1 MTGSHGPEFPS
12 GCSINDGISQNTYL
26 GEYFKLQLPQIDRLV
41 EFTLKKGR
49 NCLVSKKD
57 LCRAYCQFPI
67 DPKDYHLIGCHYQGK
82 FYFVTRPF
90 SLHSSALIFQCTTKA
105 IVHIFPKQG
114 FLADVYLGDSYGAKY
129 PFLAASAFS
138 QLSQLFHQLGLDS
151 APDRDS
157 PPSTSMICPTVAFP
171 LEVPTISLMDLQA
184 KLTTCQAASF
194 FTKKQL
200 QSPLGKLSFLTACV
214 KPGIIFM
221 AQLLNSLRECKR
233 PARHRYP
240 ISATLISCSTF
251 VADSF

>member
-12 GCSINDGISQNTYL
+12 GCSINDGIPQNTYL
-26 GEYFKLQLPQIDRLV
+26 GEYFKLQLPQIV

-57 LCRAYCQFPI
+57 LCRAYC
-67 DPKDYHLIGCHYQGK
+67 HYQGK
-82 FYFVTRPF
+82 FYFVTRLF

-105 IVHIFPKQG
+105 VVHIFPKQG
-114 FLADVYLGDSYGAKY
+114 FLADVYLDDFYGAEY

-184 KLTTCQAASF
+184 ALTTCQAASF

-200 QSPLGKLSFLTACV
+200 QSLFGKLSFLTACV

-233 PARHRYP
+233 PAGHRYP
-240 ISATLISCSTF
+240 ISATLISCLTLS
-251 VADSF
+251 SG

>member
-1 MTGSHGPEFPS
+1 MDPSFPS
-12 GCSINDGISQNTYL
+12 GCSINDGIPQNTYL

-67 DPKDYHLIGCHYQGK
+67 DPKDYHLLGCHYQGK

-90 SLHSSALIFQCTTKA
+90 SLRSSALICQCTTKA
-105 IVHIFPKQG
+105 VVHISPEQG
-114 FLADVYLGDSYGAKY
+114 FLADVYLDDFYDAEY
-129 PFLAASAFS
+129 PFLAASVFS

-157 PPSTSMICPTVAFP
+157 PPSTSMIFPTVAFP
-171 LEVPTISLMDLQA
+171 LEVPTVSLMDLQA
-184 KLTTCQAASF
+184 ALTTCQAASF

-200 QSPLGKLSFLTACV
+200 QSLLGKLSFLTACV

-221 AQLLNSLRECKR
+221 ARLLNSLFVFCFTSFTGHR
-233 PARHRYP
+233 PAQRE
-240 ISATLISCSTF
+240 
-251 VADSF
+251 

>member
-12 GCSINDGISQNTYL
+12 GCSINDGIPQNTYL

-67 DPKDYHLIGCHYQGK
+67 DPKDYHLLGCHYQGK

-105 IVHIFPKQG
+105 VVHIFPKQG
-114 FLADVYLGDSYGAKY
+114 FLADVYLDDFYGAEY

-157 PPSTSMICPTVAFP
+157 PPSTSKICPTVAFP
-171 LEVPTISLMDLQA
+171 LKVPTISLMDLQA
-184 KLTTCQAASF
+184 TLTTCQAALLRFSQRNSF
-194 FTKKQL
+194 SLFL
-200 QSPLGKLSFLTACV
+200 VSSPSLLR
-214 KPGIIFM
+214 
-221 AQLLNSLRECKR
+221 LLN
-233 PARHRYP
+233 P
-240 ISATLISCSTF
+240 
-251 VADSF
+251 V

>member
-12 GCSINDGISQNTYL
+12 GCSINDGIPQNTYL

-67 DPKDYHLIGCHYQGK
+67 HPKDYHLLGCHYQGK

-105 IVHIFPKQG
+105 VVHIFPKQG
-114 FLADVYLGDSYGAKY
+114 FLADVYLDDFYGAEY

-171 LEVPTISLMDLQA
+171 LEVPIDKSYGFTSHINDLSSCFFFH
-184 KLTTCQAASF
+184 KETASVSSWEA
-194 FTKKQL
+194 L
-200 QSPLGKLSFLTACV
+200 LPYCV
-214 KPGIIFM
+214 
-221 AQLLNSLRECKR
+221 C
-233 PARHRYP
+233 
-240 ISATLISCSTF
+240 
-251 VADSF
+251 